1 MIILGEMM
9 DEHGFATAELIFV
22 TLIVLLILMGMMSL
36 VSNEMDKTQVGNI
49 GQARMLG
56 ENVAEAINTVYAN
69 GPGYS
74 IRLNIPNNLNVKIS
88 INNSTDSAV
97 VYILNNQNTT
107 VNQMTIKL
115 IPSNLQDKTL
125 YSGSNYTIKNVNG
138 TISFTP

>member
-1 MIILGEMM
+1 
-9 DEHGFATAELIFV
+9 
-22 TLIVLLILMGMMSL
+22 MMSL